1 MVESKLPVGDVEASS
16 VSDTTSAPSGQTA
29 GDPRF
34 TFGLALDVAR
44 VLAEHGY
51 PAFTAGAELV
61 ELEMHLLHL
70 LHGRELGYR
79 MCQGGAR

>member
-1 MVESKLPVGDVEASS
+1 MVESKLPVGDVKASS
-16 VSDTTSAPSGQTA
+16 MSDTTSAPSGQPA

-70 LHGRELGYR
+70 LHGHELGYR
-79 MCQGGAR
+79 MCPGGAR